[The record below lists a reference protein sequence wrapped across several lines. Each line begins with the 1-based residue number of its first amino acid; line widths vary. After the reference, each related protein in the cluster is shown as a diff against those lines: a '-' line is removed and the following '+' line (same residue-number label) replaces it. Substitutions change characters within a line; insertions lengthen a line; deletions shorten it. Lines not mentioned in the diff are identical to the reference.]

1 MTPKEQADDLF
12 NKIYNTEHC
21 GINHFPNK
29 NYCDCIEMNMFQAKQ
44 CALIAVNYI
53 IAANPHSNPFNTE
66 VYSTMGYWLKVK
78 GEIELL

>member
-1 MTPKEQADDLF
+1 MTPKEKAEELVD
-12 NKIYNTEHC
+12 NYNGLAHSDFHMQTGYDESQRFE
-21 GINHFPNK
+21 N
-29 NYCDCIEMNMFQAKQ
+29 AKQ